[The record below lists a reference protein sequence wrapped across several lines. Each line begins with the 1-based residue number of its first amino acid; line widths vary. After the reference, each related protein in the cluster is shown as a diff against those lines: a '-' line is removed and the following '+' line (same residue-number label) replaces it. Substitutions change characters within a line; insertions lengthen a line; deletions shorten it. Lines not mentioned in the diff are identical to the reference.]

1 MFTYNPI
8 FTLII
13 LVIFGCQFRILTYT
27 LKYPY
32 IPLISLNTLMGHSN
46 DTYAVVGTRPK
57 NDLLVGNVDA
67 CVSGV
72 GCVAH
77 RKQIYSTIALS
88 EPGNLKRL
96 FN

>member
-1 MFTYNPI
+1 MYFAK
-8 FTLII
+8 FW
-13 LVIFGCQFRILTYT
+13 FFEQR
-27 LKYPY
+27 
-32 IPLISLNTLMGHSN
+32 PLPPSFV
-46 DTYAVVGTRPK
+46 YVVGTRPK